1 MKKAVIL
8 FITVIT
14 AAACTSVKNTGSI
27 DLNTSDSTVY
37 EITIIDN
44 QFDNWYLMNFSPA
57 EDRSNEY
64 YRSMN
69 NLAVSNWNQYY
80 NSGRYKRVIDSYIDY
95 WPTVDYGIELNRKLY
110 WYFKYIEESSGIR
123 LSQ

>member
-14 AAACTSVKNTGSI
+14 AAACTSVKNAGSI
-27 DLNTSDSTVY
+27 DLDTSDSTVY

-57 EDRSNEY
+57 GDRSNEY

-95 WPTVDYGIELNRKLY
+95 WPTVDYGMEVNRKLY